1 MVNVHGNLHKRL
13 TWRVRDNF
21 KWVENIKFIK
31 KEMTRKI
38 FLTLSKTIVQ
48 YIYITRLLSLFSLRF
63 KL

>member
-1 MVNVHGNLHKRL
+1 MVNVHGGLHKRL
-13 TWRVRDNF
+13 TWRVCDNF